1 MLIACLING
10 FMPQR
15 EKDKIAENVTS
26 LIIFPPLA
34 LTSIYTHKLFFM
46 VSWQPY
52 LMVSIG
58 W

>member
-1 MLIACLING
+1 MFNKWIYASE
-10 FMPQR
+10 R
-15 EKDKIAENVTS
+15 KRYKIAENVTS

-46 VSWQPY
+46 VSWQSY

-58 W
+58 F